1 MKDDNVLEINNNRAI
16 DLIKEWEKNKVY
28 EVGENLKT
36 KETIFIKGIWK
47 TFLEVVIKMEKK
59 SCFSEKIDPE
69 NISLDD
75 AIAIIKEKK

>member
-36 KETIFIKGIWK
+36 KEKIFIKKGRYGR
-47 TFLEVVIKMEKK
+47 FFEVSNKNGKK
-59 SCFSEKIDPE
+59 KELLFQKI
-69 NISLDD
+69 
-75 AIAIIKEKK
+75 